1 MKKKSDKVLIILL
14 FIVAI
19 AVLSWIIPQGFFSYG
34 VYSGMDTVRAGIF
47 DVFIQIIFAVYYN
60 YVDILF
66 ILLVGGCYG
75 VISKTKAYRKL
86 VDKTAKLI
94 KGKEHIAMIVTTF
107 VVSLY
112 TSIGDQLLPM
122 FIFVPFI
129 ISVFLRNGKDRLT
142 AIAASFGGI
151 LVGFVGATFS
161 TYAYDYIGESTGLV
175 INSLIGLKFIVYFL
189 SLILFNVFAILHMR
203 KTKVVD
209 DTEYDLFLPEE
220 LNESKVKASK
230 KTKVWP
236 LLLVA
241 GILFVLVIL
250 GQINWEGSFGV
261 TKFSEAFTKFESAFK
276 IADIPLFSTLLG
288 SQFTAFGQWDNLL
301 VLTFLV
307 VVATVVIALIDKM
320 KFSDFV
326 LRFDVGI
333 KKLLRVAIIYGLVQT
348 IYVMT
353 VNFQWLPTIINKLLG
368 SGSFSILTILI
379 VSFIAALF
387 LINPGYGNKIYGY
400 YLSANM
406 GERLADSVVIWH
418 LGHAFAAIIA
428 PTSLIVLLA
437 LTYLDIPYKK
447 WFKYIWKYAL
457 SLFGVVLLILL
468 IRVYM

>member
-1 MKKKSDKVLIILL
+1 MKKKSDKVLIVLL

-34 VYSGMDTVRAGIF
+34 VYSGMETVRAGIF
-47 DVFIQIIFAVYYN
+47 DIFVQICFAVYYN

-75 VISKTKAYRKL
+75 VLSKTKAYRKL
-86 VDKTAKLI
+86 VDKTANLI

-107 VVSLY
+107 VISLY
-112 TSIGDQLLPM
+112 TSIGDQLLTM
-122 FIFVPFI
+122 FIFIPFI

-161 TYAYDYIGESTGLV
+161 MYAYDYISESTTLAM
-175 INSLIGLKFIVYFL
+175 NSLIGLKFIFYFL
-189 SLILFNVFAILHMR
+189 SLILFNVFAILHMK
-203 KTKVVD
+203 KTKTVD

-220 LNESKVKASK
+220 LDESKVKAKK

-236 LLLVA
+236 ILVVSAILLV
-241 GILFVLVIL
+241 FVIL

-261 TKFSEAFTKFESAFK
+261 TAFNDAFTKFQSAFK
-276 IADIPLFSTLLG
+276 IADIPLFSSLLG
-288 SQFTAFGQWDNLL
+288 DQFEAFGKWDNLL
-301 VLTFLV
+301 ILTFLMF
-307 VVATVVIALIDKM
+307 VATVILALVDKM
-320 KFSDFV
+320 KFRDFV

-333 KKLLRVAIIYGLVQT
+333 KKVLRLAIIFGLVQT

-353 VNFQWLPTIINKLLG
+353 VNYQWLPTIINKLLG
-368 SGSFSILTILI
+368 SGTFSILTILV

-400 YLSANM
+400 YLSAYM
-406 GERLADSVVIWH
+406 GDKLADSVIVWH
-418 LGHAFAAIIA
+418 LGTAFAAIIA

-437 LTYLDIPYKK
+437 LTYLDVPYKK

-457 SLFGVVLLILL
+457 SLFVLVILIML